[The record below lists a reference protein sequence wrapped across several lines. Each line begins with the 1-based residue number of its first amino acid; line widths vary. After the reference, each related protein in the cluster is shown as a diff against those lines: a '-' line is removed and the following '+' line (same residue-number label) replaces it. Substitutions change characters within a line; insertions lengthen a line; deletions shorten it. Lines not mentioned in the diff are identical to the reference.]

1 MSFLIVGGRDLRK
14 TVCKTVQKAVR
25 IAVAGLIAGELLVA
39 GGSLASARAEERA
52 VLAVVTVDS
61 YADLKKQAGWL
72 GTQVGQPGLAGMVE
86 SVLLMAT
93 QGRGLAGLDVK
104 RPLGAVVTTDG
115 GDLAVHGFVPVKS
128 LDKLLDSL
136 QAVTGPTE
144 QSGDSRSLTLPSGI
158 ALDLVEENGWAI
170 VSPQGMDVKA
180 VDPTPLF
187 APLAE
192 NYTLG
197 IELFPHLLPGSLRQQ
212 LRMLI
217 EQGAAAAGEQ
227 GQPLDG
233 RALSAAIDTLV
244 NMESLALGIAIDSD
258 KGRLF
263 LENRTVAV
271 PGSPLAL
278 AMEGTDKGQLTV
290 PMPPATDG
298 SRPAV
303 AGHLVQSV
311 PEASR
316 RDALAMLEQALPATS
331 NDPLTK
337 TLALLLRETI
347 SSVLATGGIDA
358 AVCVDTNDVA
368 KNVAPNEGGKALPAV
383 TAGIR
388 VKDGAA
394 LENRVKQTFGGQNGG
409 KPLLPPGVKIAFDS
423 GKVGTTNLHTITVD
437 VSGTDAAER
446 LGETVDITLAV
457 TPEYAFLMAGG
468 DPQQRLAAVLGPAGK
483 ANSEAKPIVG
493 VDVSVSRL
501 MAPILAEFG
510 VLPTDS
516 SAAGDDTGNDR
527 QGGDVTLLIRP
538 IDRGVAT
545 RLSADATALRVLA
558 AGAGAIEPIG
568 GANPNGFPPGF
579 PPPIRER

>member
-1 MSFLIVGGRDLRK
+1 MSFLTVCGRGLHK
-14 TVCKTVQKAVR
+14 TVHASAVKAVR
-25 IAVAGLIAGELLVA
+25 LAVAGLIAGNLFLA
-39 GGSLASARAEERA
+39 GGSLTAARGDERT
-52 VLAVVTVDS
+52 VLAVVTADS

-72 GTQVGQPGLAGMVE
+72 GTQVGQPGLAGMLE

-115 GDLAVHGFVPVKS
+115 GDLAVHGFLPVKS

-136 QAVTGPTE
+136 QAVTGPTQ
-144 QSGDSRSLTLPSGI
+144 QSGDTRSLTLPNGI

-170 VSPQGMDVKA
+170 VSPQGMDVEA
-180 VDPTPLF
+180 VDPAPLF

-197 IELFPHLLPGSLRQQ
+197 IELFPHLLPDALRQQ

-227 GQPLDG
+227 GQQLDG
-233 RALSAAIDTLV
+233 RAVAAAVDGLANT
-244 NMESLALGIAIDSD
+244 ESLAVGIAIDSD
-258 KGRLF
+258 NGQLF
-263 LENRTVAV
+263 LENRTIAV
-271 PGSPLAL
+271 PGSPMAL
-278 AMEGTDKGQLTV
+278 AMQGADKGQLSV
-290 PMPPATDG
+290 PMPPAADG
-298 SRPAV
+298 SRPAITAHV
-303 AGHLVQSV
+303 VQSV

-316 RDALAMLEQALPATS
+316 RDAIAMLEQALPATS

-347 SSVLATGGIDA
+347 ASVLATGGIDA
-358 AVCVDTNDVA
+358 AACVDPVDVA
-368 KNVAPNEGGKALPAV
+368 KNVAQQDGSKALPAV

-394 LENRVKQTFGGQNGG
+394 LETRIKQTFGGQNGG

-423 GKVGTTNLHTITVD
+423 GKVGSTNLHTITVD
-437 VSGTDAAER
+437 VSGTEAAER
-446 LGETVDITLAV
+446 LGDAVDVTLAV

-468 DPQQRLAAVLGPAGK
+468 DPKQRLTTVVGPTGK
-483 ANSEAKPIVG
+483 ADSEAKPIVG
-493 VDVSVSRL
+493 VDMSVSRL
-501 MAPILAEFG
+501 LAPMLAEFG
-510 VLPTDS
+510 ILPTDS
-516 SAAGDDTGNDR
+516 PAAEEETGNDR
-527 QGGDVTLLIRP
+527 KGGDVTLLIRP
-538 IDRGVAT
+538 IDRGLAT

-558 AGAGAIEPIG
+558 AGAGAVEPLG
-568 GANPNGFPPGF
+568 GANPNGFPP
-579 PPPIRER
+579 PIRER

>member
-1 MSFLIVGGRDLRK
+1 MLFLTVGGRVLRK
-14 TVCKTVQKAVR
+14 TVRRVVHGA
-25 IAVAGLIAGELLVA
+25 AAGLCA
-39 GGSLASARAEERA
+39 GGLFVIGGGLPSAHAEERT

-545 RLSADATALRVLA
+545 RLSADASALRVMA
-558 AGAGAIEPIG
+558 AGAGALEPIG
-568 GANPNGFPPGF
+568 GANPNGFPVPV

>member
-1 MSFLIVGGRDLRK
+1 MSLLTVGGRGLRK
-14 TVCKTVQKAVR
+14 TVR
-25 IAVAGLIAGELLVA
+25 IAVAGLIAGILLA
-39 GGSLASARAEERA
+39 TGGGLASARADERT
-52 VLAVVTVDS
+52 VLAVVTVDG

-104 RPLGAVVTTDG
+104 RPLGAVITTDG
-115 GDLAVHGFVPVKS
+115 NDLAVHGFIPVKS

-136 QAVTGPTE
+136 QAVTGPT
-144 QSGDSRSLTLPSGI
+144 QQLGDTRSLTLPSGI
-158 ALDLVEENGWAI
+158 ALDLEEQNGWAI
-170 VSPQGMDVKA
+170 VSPQGMDAEA
-180 VDPTPLF
+180 VDPAPLF
-187 APLAE
+187 APLSE
-192 NYTLG
+192 HYTVG

-227 GQPLDG
+227 GQQLDG
-233 RALSAAIDTLV
+233 RALSAALDSLANT
-244 NMESLALGIAIDSD
+244 ESLVLGIAIDSD
-258 KGRLF
+258 NDRLF
-263 LENRTVAV
+263 IENRTVAV

-278 AMEGTDKGQLTV
+278 AMEGADKGQLSV
-290 PMPPATDG
+290 PMPPAADG

-303 AGHLVQSV
+303 SGHLVQSV

-316 RDALAMLEQALPATS
+316 RDALAILEQALPAS
-331 NDPLTK
+331 SDDPLTK
-337 TLALLLRETI
+337 TVALLLRETI

-358 AVCVDTNDVA
+358 AVCVDTDDVA
-368 KNVAPNEGGKALPAV
+368 LKDLGKALPAV

-409 KPLLPPGVKIAFDS
+409 KQLLPPGVKIAFDS
-423 GKVGTTNLHTITVD
+423 GKVGSANLHTITVD
-437 VSGTDAAER
+437 VSGTEAAER
-446 LGETVDITLAV
+446 LGETVDVTLAV

-468 DPQQRLAAVLGPAGK
+468 NPQQRLTGVLGPAGK
-483 ANSEAKPIVG
+483 ADSEAKPIVG
-493 VDVSVSRL
+493 VDVSVRRL
-501 MAPILAEFG
+501 MAPMLAEFG
-510 VLPTDS
+510 ILPTDS
-516 SAAGDDTGNDR
+516 PSAEENTGNDR

-558 AGAGAIEPIG
+558 AGAGALEPIG
-568 GANPNGFPPGF
+568 GANPNGFPIPV
-579 PPPIRER
+579 REQ